1 VRKDKMPAVLV
12 NWSLLQFQALVLILM
27 RVSPILF
34 MMPVLS
40 SRSLPSLLKAG
51 LTLTV
56 GLILLPLVQMDP
68 RLLPS
73 EPIQFGFLMAA
84 ELMIGLILGLSVKI
98 IFAGIQMGGE
108 LAGFQMGLS
117 LANVMDPQS
126 EVNAP
131 ILSQFLY
138 LVSMIVFL
146 AVDGHHWFFRALYQ
160 SFLLLAPG
168 EIHLQE
174 GLYRHFLGLL
184 TSLFVVAVKIAAPV
198 MAVLIFTQIGL
209 GILAKAVPQI
219 NILIT
224 SFPLT
229 LGIGLLFLALSIELL
244 LPYFRSLF
252 QQTGRELVYTLLPLM
267 QR

>member
-1 VRKDKMPAVLV
+1 MPAVLV

-34 MMPVLS
+34 MMPVFS
-40 SRSLPSLLKAG
+40 SRSLPNLLKAG

-56 GLILLPLVQMDP
+56 SLILLPLVQLDP

-98 IFAGIQMGGE
+98 IFTGIQMSGE

-117 LANVMDPQS
+117 LASVMDPQS

-138 LVSMIVFL
+138 LVSLVVFL

-184 TSLFVVAVKIAAPV
+184 TSLFVVAIKIAAPV

-229 LGIGLLFLALSIELL
+229 LGIGLLFLALSIELI
-244 LPYFRSLF
+244 LPTLKDLF
-252 QQTGRELVYTLLPLM
+252 QQTGRELVFTLLPLM

>member
-1 VRKDKMPAVLV
+1 MPAVLV

-34 MMPVLS
+34 MMPVFS
-40 SRSLPSLLKAG
+40 SRSLPNLLKAG

-56 GLILLPLVQMDP
+56 SLILLPLVQLDP

-98 IFAGIQMGGE
+98 IFTGIQMSGE

-138 LVSMIVFL
+138 LLSLVVFL
-146 AVDGHHWFFRALYQ
+146 AIDGHHWFFRALYQ

-184 TSLFVVAVKIAAPV
+184 TSLFVVAIKIAAPV

-229 LGIGLLFLALSIELL
+229 LGIGLLFLALSIELI
-244 LPYFRSLF
+244 LPTLKDLF
-252 QQTGRELVYTLLPLM
+252 QQTGRELVFTLLPLM

>member
-1 VRKDKMPAVLV
+1 MPAVLV

-34 MMPVLS
+34 MMPVFS
-40 SRSLPSLLKAG
+40 SRSLPPLLKAG
-51 LTLTV
+51 LALTV
-56 GLILLPLVQMDP
+56 SLILLPLVQLDP

-73 EPIQFGFLMAA
+73 EPIQFGILMAA

-98 IFAGIQMGGE
+98 IFTGIQMSGE

-117 LANVMDPQS
+117 LASVMDPQS

-131 ILSQFLY
+131 ILSQFFY
-138 LVSMIVFL
+138 LVSLVVFL

-184 TSLFVVAVKIAAPV
+184 TSLFVVAIKIAAPV
-198 MAVLIFTQIGL
+198 IAVLIFTQIGL

-219 NILIT
+219 NIIIT

-229 LGIGLLFLALSIELL
+229 LGIGLLFLALSIELI
-244 LPYFRSLF
+244 LPYLKNLF
-252 QQTGRELVYTLLPLM
+252 QQTGRELVFTLLPLM

>member
-1 VRKDKMPAVLV
+1 MPAVLV

-34 MMPVLS
+34 MMPVFS
-40 SRSLPSLLKAG
+40 SRSLPNLLKAG

-56 GLILLPLVQMDP
+56 SLILLPLVQLDP

-98 IFAGIQMGGE
+98 IFTGIQMSGE

-117 LANVMDPQS
+117 LASVMDPQS

-138 LVSMIVFL
+138 LVSLVVFL

-184 TSLFVVAVKIAAPV
+184 TSLFVVAIKIAAPV

-229 LGIGLLFLALSIELL
+229 LGIGLLFLALSIELN
-244 LPYFRSLF
+244 LPTLKDLF
-252 QQTGRELVYTLLPLM
+252 QQTGRELVFTLLPLM

>member
-1 VRKDKMPAVLV
+1 M
-12 NWSLLQFQALVLILM
+12 
-27 RVSPILF
+27 
-34 MMPVLS
+34 
-40 SRSLPSLLKAG
+40 
-51 LTLTV
+51 
-56 GLILLPLVQMDP
+56 GLILLPLVQMNP

-117 LANVMDPQS
+117 LANVMDPHS

-138 LVSMIVFL
+138 LLSLVVFL
-146 AVDGHHWFFRALYQ
+146 AIDGHHWFFRALYQ

-244 LPYFRSLF
+244 LPYVKNLF
-252 QQTGRELVYTLLPLM
+252 QETGRALVFTLLPLM

>member
-1 VRKDKMPAVLV
+1 MPAVLV

-40 SRSLPSLLKAG
+40 SRNLPNLLKAG

-56 GLILLPLVQMDP
+56 GLILLPLVKVDP

-98 IFAGIQMGGE
+98 VFAGIQLGGE

-126 EVNAP
+126 EVNNP
-131 ILSQFLY
+131 LLSEFLY
-138 LVSMIVFL
+138 MVSLIVFL
-146 AVDGHHWFFRALYQ
+146 TVDGHHWFFRALFQ

-184 TSLFVVAVKIAAPV
+184 GSFFVVAIKIAAPV

-229 LGIGLLFLALSIELL
+229 LGIGLFFLALSIELF
-244 LPYFRSLF
+244 LPYFRNLF
-252 QQTGRELVYTLLPLM
+252 QETGRALVFTLLPLM

>member
-1 VRKDKMPAVLV
+1 MPAVLV

-34 MMPVLS
+34 MMPVFS
-40 SRSLPSLLKAG
+40 SRSLPNLVKAG

-56 GLILLPLVQMDP
+56 SLILLPLVQLDP

-73 EPIQFGFLMAA
+73 EPIQFGLLMAA

-98 IFAGIQMGGE
+98 IFTGIQMSGE

-117 LANVMDPQS
+117 LASVMDPQS

-138 LVSMIVFL
+138 LVSLVVFL

-184 TSLFVVAVKIAAPV
+184 TSLFVVAIKIAAPV

-229 LGIGLLFLALSIELL
+229 LGIGLLFLALSIELI
-244 LPYFRSLF
+244 LPTLKDLF
-252 QQTGRELVYTLLPLM
+252 QQTGRELVFTLLPLM

>member
-1 VRKDKMPAVLV
+1 MPAVLV

-34 MMPVLS
+34 MMPVFS
-40 SRSLPSLLKAG
+40 SRSLPNLLKAG

-56 GLILLPLVQMDP
+56 SLILLPLVQLDP

-98 IFAGIQMGGE
+98 IFTGIQMSGE

-117 LANVMDPQS
+117 LASVMDPQS

-138 LVSMIVFL
+138 LVSLVVFL

-184 TSLFVVAVKIAAPV
+184 TSLFVVAIKIAAPV

-229 LGIGLLFLALSIELL
+229 LGIGLLFLALSIELI
-244 LPYFRSLF
+244 LPYLKNLF
-252 QQTGRELVYTLLPLM
+252 QQTGRELVFTLLPLM

>member
-1 VRKDKMPAVLV
+1 MPAVLV

-34 MMPVLS
+34 MMPVFS
-40 SRSLPSLLKAG
+40 SRSLPNLLKAG
-51 LTLTV
+51 LTLIV
-56 GLILLPLVQMDP
+56 GLILLPLVQMNP

-138 LVSMIVFL
+138 LLSLVVFL
-146 AVDGHHWFFRALYQ
+146 AIDGHHWFFRALYQ

-184 TSLFVVAVKIAAPV
+184 TSLFVVAIKIAAPV

-229 LGIGLLFLALSIELL
+229 LGIGLLFLALSIELI
-244 LPYFRSLF
+244 LPTLKNLF
-252 QQTGRELVYTLLPLM
+252 QQTGRELVFTLLPLM

>member
-1 VRKDKMPAVLV
+1 MPAVLV

-40 SRSLPSLLKAG
+40 SRSLPTLLKAG

-56 GLILLPLVQMDP
+56 GLILLPLVQVDP
-68 RLLPS
+68 GLLPS
-73 EPIQFGFLMAA
+73 EPSQFGFLMAA
-84 ELMIGLILGLSVKI
+84 ELMIGLILALSVKI
-98 IFAGIQMGGE
+98 VFAGIQLGGE
-108 LAGFQMGLS
+108 LVGFQMGMA

-126 EVNAP
+126 EVNTP

-138 LVSMIVFL
+138 LVGLIVFL
-146 AVDGHHWFFRALYQ
+146 AVDGHHWFFRALFQ
-160 SFLLLAPG
+160 SFLLLGPG

-174 GLYRHFLGLL
+174 GLYRHFLGLMG
-184 TSLFVVAVKIAAPV
+184 SLFVVAIKIAAPM
-198 MAVLIFTQIGL
+198 MAVLMFTQIGL

-229 LGIGLLFLALSIELL
+229 IGIGLLFLALSIELF
-244 LPYFRSLF
+244 LPYFRNLF
-252 QQTGRELVYTLLPLM
+252 QEAGRALVFILLPLM

>member
-1 VRKDKMPAVLV
+1 
-12 NWSLLQFQALVLILM
+12 
-27 RVSPILF
+27 
-34 MMPVLS
+34 
-40 SRSLPSLLKAG
+40 
-51 LTLTV
+51 
-56 GLILLPLVQMDP
+56 
-68 RLLPS
+68 
-73 EPIQFGFLMAA
+73 MAA

-98 IFAGIQMGGE
+98 IFAGIQLGGE

-117 LANVMDPQS
+117 LANVVDPQS
-126 EVNAP
+126 EVNTP
-131 ILSQFLY
+131 LLSQFLY
-138 LVSMIVFL
+138 LVSLIVFL
-146 AVDGHHWFFRALYQ
+146 AVDGHHWFFRALFQ

-184 TSLFVVAVKIAAPV
+184 GSLFVVAIKIAAPV

-244 LPYFRSLF
+244 LPYFRHLF
-252 QQTGRELVYTLLPLM
+252 QETGRALVFTLLPLM

>member
-1 VRKDKMPAVLV
+1 MPAVLV

-34 MMPVLS
+34 MMPVFS
-40 SRSLPSLLKAG
+40 SRSLPNLLKAG

-56 GLILLPLVQMDP
+56 SLILLPLVQLDP

-73 EPIQFGFLMAA
+73 EPIQFGLLMAA

-98 IFAGIQMGGE
+98 IFTGIQMSGE

-117 LANVMDPQS
+117 LASVMDPQS

-138 LVSMIVFL
+138 LVSLVVFL

-184 TSLFVVAVKIAAPV
+184 TSLFVVAIKIAAPV

-229 LGIGLLFLALSIELL
+229 LGIGLLFLALSIELI
-244 LPYFRSLF
+244 LPTLKNLF
-252 QQTGRELVYTLLPLM
+252 QQTGRELVFTLLPLM

>member
-1 VRKDKMPAVLV
+1 MPAVLV

-34 MMPVLS
+34 MMPVFS
-40 SRSLPSLLKAG
+40 SRSLPNLLKAG

-56 GLILLPLVQMDP
+56 SLILLPLVQLDP

-73 EPIQFGFLMAA
+73 EPIQFGILMAA

-98 IFAGIQMGGE
+98 IFTGIQMSGE

-117 LANVMDPQS
+117 LASVMDPQS

-138 LVSMIVFL
+138 LVSLVVFL

-184 TSLFVVAVKIAAPV
+184 TSLFVVAIKIAAPV
-198 MAVLIFTQIGL
+198 IAVLIFTQIGL

-229 LGIGLLFLALSIELL
+229 LGIGLLFLALSIELI
-244 LPYFRSLF
+244 LPYLKNLF
-252 QQTGRELVYTLLPLM
+252 QQTGRELVFTLLPLM